1 MTTLNVCNL
10 RELIIGGMLEA
21 RKKISADLEQ
31 ATKIEQH
38 FYTDDDRNTMREQLA
53 EYDARELSLYQ
64 ECIGS
69 NALSHVIEPAE
80 FCRFYFFCPSTR
92 TIAGK
97 SYSITHVR

>member
-53 EYDARELSLYQ
+53 EYDAFRHEPDRWFRSL
-64 ECIGS
+64 G
-69 NALSHVIEPAE
+69 
-80 FCRFYFFCPSTR
+80 R
-92 TIAGK
+92 TIPNK
-97 SYSITHVR
+97 KQES